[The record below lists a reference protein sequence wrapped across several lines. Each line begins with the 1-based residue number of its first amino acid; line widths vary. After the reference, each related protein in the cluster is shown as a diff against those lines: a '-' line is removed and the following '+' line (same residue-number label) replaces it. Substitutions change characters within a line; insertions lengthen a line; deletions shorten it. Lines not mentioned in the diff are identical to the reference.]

1 MAVEPVKFLLN
12 QTASTKDNQAV
23 EAPAFSLTKVM
34 AVVAPLLTA
43 VTALATSAIKNVSFS
58 SGQITTMIAA
68 LIAFLAVTAS
78 ADVLARGIA
87 TSADKQANGRL
98 RMMRFSTPLKGQLA
112 KSGADEDV
120 HVLAA
125 SDADPPEFL
134 CLRADESLSW
144 HPASK
149 VQIS

>member
-68 LIAFLAVTAS
+68 SRPLPTSRPTVAS
-78 ADVLARGIA
+78 A
-87 TSADKQANGRL
+87 
-98 RMMRFSTPLKGQLA
+98 
-112 KSGADEDV
+112 
-120 HVLAA
+120 
-125 SDADPPEFL
+125 
-134 CLRADESLSW
+134 
-144 HPASK
+144 
-149 VQIS
+149 